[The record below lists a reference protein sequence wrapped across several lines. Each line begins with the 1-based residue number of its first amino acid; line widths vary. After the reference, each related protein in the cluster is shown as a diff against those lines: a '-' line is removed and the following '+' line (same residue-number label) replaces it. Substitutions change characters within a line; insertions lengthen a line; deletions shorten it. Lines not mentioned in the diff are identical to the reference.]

1 MSEIEATY
9 SVYWPRGQR
18 AFDVEPVAPKVN
30 SLSGKVVAF
39 LWDYLFRGDE
49 IFAILKKEMET
60 RFPGVT
66 FVGPDEFGCTHGA
79 DEREIVAAIPGKL
92 KTLRV
97 DAAISG
103 MGC

>member
-1 MSEIEATY
+1 MSTMEATY
-9 SVYWPRGQR
+9 AVYWPRGQR
-18 AFDVEPVAPKVN
+18 TLEAQPVAPKLD
-30 SLSGKVVAF
+30 SLSGRVVAF

-49 IFAILKKEMET
+49 IFAILKRELGP

-79 DEREIVAAIPGKL
+79 DEREVLAAIPEKL

-97 DAAISG
+97 AAVISG

>member
-1 MSEIEATY
+1 MSKNEATY
-9 SVYWPRGQR
+9 AVYWPRGPR
-18 AFDVEPVAPKVN
+18 TLDVQAVAPKVN

-49 IFAILKKEMET
+49 IFAILKKELEP
-60 RFPGVT
+60 RFPGIT

-79 DEREIVAAIPGKL
+79 DEREVLAAVPEKL
-92 KTLRV
+92 RALRV
-97 DAAISG
+97 DAVISG

>member
-1 MSEIEATY
+1 MSTTEATY
-9 SVYWPRGQR
+9 AVYWPRGQR
-18 AFDVEPVAPKVN
+18 TLDVQPVAPKVD

-49 IFAILKKEMET
+49 IFAILKKELEP
-60 RFPGVT
+60 RFPGIT

-79 DEREIVAAIPGKL
+79 DEREVLAAVPEKL
-92 KTLRV
+92 RALRV
-97 DAAISG
+97 DAVISG

>member
-1 MSEIEATY
+1 MSKIEGTFA
-9 SVYWPRGQR
+9 VYWPRGQR
-18 AFDVEPVAPKVN
+18 TLDVEAVAPKVN
-30 SLSGKVVAF
+30 SLSGKVVAL

-49 IFAILKKEMET
+49 IFAILKRELKT

-66 FVGPDEFGCTHGA
+66 FVGPDDFGCTHGA
-79 DEREIVAAIPGKL
+79 DEREVLAAIPEKL
-92 KTLRV
+92 KLLRV

>member
-1 MSEIEATY
+1 MSKNEATY
-9 SVYWPRGQR
+9 AVYWPRGQR
-18 AFDVEPVAPKVN
+18 TLDVEAVAPKVN

-49 IFAILKKEMET
+49 IFTLLKRELET

-66 FVGPDEFGCTHGA
+66 FIGPDEFGCTHGA
-79 DEREIVAAIPGKL
+79 DEREVLAAIPEKL
-92 KTLRV
+92 KSFRV
-97 DAAISG
+97 DAVISG